1 MIRTKQLTHFFAMFL
16 MVWLQSAMAAQ
27 DAAGFTSL
35 FDGEN
40 LSGWDGNPKFWS
52 VKDGTITG
60 QTTAENPTQGNTF
73 LIWRNGTVE
82 DFELRLS
89 YRIVGGNSGIQYRSK
104 DLGNWVAGGYQADFE
119 AGKTYSGIV
128 YEEKGRGILAKRG
141 ERTVVEAGG
150 KVRVVAS
157 VGNSD
162 EIQAAIKSEDWNE
175 YVIIARG
182 NHLVHKIN
190 GRITSEVSDEQP
202 EKRASSGILALQLH
216 AGPPMMV
223 QFKNLQLKRLKPEGV
238 KQIVLVAGTP
248 SHAPGD
254 HEFNAG
260 SLLLKTCLD
269 KVSGV
274 EAQVYLN
281 GWPKDPTAFDEADTI
296 MLFMDGGAKHPV
308 IQEDHLQRMG
318 ELMKRGVGLLC
329 AHYAVEVPKEK
340 GGPEFLD
347 WIGGYYETGFS
358 TNPHWDAEFKSLP
371 KHPITNGVKPF
382 TIRDEWYFNMRFRP
396 GMKGV
401 VPILAAKPSD
411 EDRQGKSSSPRGP
424 YPHIVADKGREEI
437 LMWAVERPDKGR
449 GVGFTGGHTH
459 QNWGN
464 DNFRKL
470 ILNALLWTAK
480 MEVPAEGVQSSVR
493 QEELKLNLDP
503 KPARK

>member
-1 MIRTKQLTHFFAMFL
+1 
-16 MVWLQSAMAAQ
+16 
-27 DAAGFTSL
+27 
-35 FDGEN
+35 
-40 LSGWDGNPKFWS
+40 
-52 VKDGTITG
+52 
-60 QTTAENPTQGNTF
+60 
-73 LIWRNGTVE
+73 
-82 DFELRLS
+82 
-89 YRIVGGNSGIQYRSK
+89 
-104 DLGNWVAGGYQADFE
+104 
-119 AGKTYSGIV
+119 
-128 YEEKGRGILAKRG
+128 
-141 ERTVVEAGG
+141 
-150 KVRVVAS
+150 
-157 VGNSD
+157 
-162 EIQAAIKSEDWNE
+162 
-175 YVIIARG
+175 
-182 NHLVHKIN
+182 
-190 GRITSEVSDEQP
+190 
-202 EKRASSGILALQLH
+202 
-216 AGPPMMV
+216 MMV
-223 QFKNLQLKRLKPEGV
+223 QFKNIQLKRLKPEGV
-238 KQIVLVAGTP
+238 KRIVLVAGTP

-281 GWPKDPTAFDEADTI
+281 GWPKDPTAFDDADTI
-296 MLFMDGGAKHPV
+296 MLFMDGGARHPV

-318 ELMKRGVGLLC
+318 ELMTRGVGLLC

-340 GGPEFLD
+340 GGPEFLA

-358 TNPHWDAEFKSLP
+358 TNPHWDAEFKNLP

-382 TIRDEWYFNMRFRP
+382 AIRDEWYFNMRFRP

>member
-1 MIRTKQLTHFFAMFL
+1 MRFFAIVL
-16 MVWLQSAMAAQ
+16 IVLVPSGIAAQ
-27 DAAGFTSL
+27 DSAGFESL
-35 FDGEN
+35 FNGRD

-52 VKDGTITG
+52 VRDGAITG
-60 QTTAENPTQGNTF
+60 QTTSENPTQGNTF

-119 AGKTYSGIV
+119 AGKMFSGIV

-141 ERTVVEAGG
+141 EKTVVGADG
-150 KVRVVAS
+150 KVTVVGS
-157 VGNSD
+157 VGKSD

-175 YVIIARG
+175 YLVIARG
-182 NHLVHKIN
+182 NHLVHMIN
-190 GRITSEVSDEQP
+190 GRITSEVTDEEP
-202 EKRASSGILALQLH
+202 GKRASSGILALQLH
-216 AGPPMMV
+216 AGPPMLV
-223 QFKNLQLKRLKPEGV
+223 QFKAIQLKRLKSEGT
-238 KQIVLVAGTP
+238 KRIVLVAGTP

-260 SLLLKTCLD
+260 SLLLKACLD
-269 KVSGV
+269 KVPGV
-274 EAQVYLN
+274 QASVYLG
-281 GWPKDPTAFDEADTI
+281 GWPKDPTAFDQADAI
-296 MLFMDGGAKHPV
+296 MLFMDGGARHPV

-318 ELMKRGVGLLC
+318 QLMKRGAGLLC
-329 AHYAVEVPKEK
+329 AHYAVEVPKDK
-340 GGPEFLD
+340 GGPELLD

-358 TNPHWDAEFKSLP
+358 TNPHWDGDFKSLP

-401 VPILAAKPSD
+401 VPILAARPSD
-411 EDRQGKSSSPRGP
+411 EDRQGKTASPRGP

-437 LMWAVERPDKGR
+437 LMWAVERPDGGR
-449 GVGFTGGHTH
+449 GVGFTGGHVH
-459 QNWGN
+459 KNWGN

-480 MEVPAEGVQSSVR
+480 IEVPAEGVQSSVSE
-493 QEELKLNLDP
+493 EELKANLDP
-503 KPARK
+503 KPVRK

>member
-1 MIRTKQLTHFFAMFL
+1 MMRTKQLTCFFAMFL
-16 MVWLQSAMAAQ
+16 MVWLQSAIAAR
-27 DAAGFTSL
+27 DSAGFTSL

-40 LSGWDGNPKFWS
+40 LSGWDGNSKFWS
-52 VKDGTITG
+52 VRDGTITG

-104 DLGNWVAGGYQADFE
+104 DFGNWVAGGYQADFE

-141 ERTVVEAGG
+141 ESTVVGADGNV
-150 KVRVVAS
+150 KVVAS

-175 YVIIARG
+175 YVVIARG

-190 GRITSEVSDEQP
+190 GRITSEVTDEQP

-223 QFKNLQLKRLKPEGV
+223 QFKNIQLKRFEPGGV
-238 KQIVLVAGTP
+238 KRIVLVAGTP

-281 GWPKDPTAFDEADTI
+281 GWPKDPTAFDKADTI
-296 MLFMDGGAKHPV
+296 MLFMDGGARHPV

-318 ELMKRGVGLLC
+318 QLMKRGVGLLC

-358 TNPHWDAEFKSLP
+358 TNPHWDAKFKSLP
-371 KHPITNGVKPF
+371 QHPITNGVKPF